1 MKSTLKNIFFVLVG
15 FFPSRM
21 QKSASILMYHSV
33 SENGLFFSVSPYTF
47 EKQLAYLKRE
57 KYSVIKLSELIAR
70 IKKHKDISKCV
81 VITFDDGYRDNYAD
95 AFPLLQKY
103 SFPATIFLA
112 THFVESERDVH
123 GVTIPMLTK
132 AQITEMVATGSIEFM
147 PHTQTHLSLRE
158 DTPLEVAIKEV
169 VDSSLDVE
177 RLTGARAAIF
187 SYPKG
192 RVNVAVDGYLRE
204 NGWDGAVTVEEGLV
218 TPKSDIFL
226 LCRNSVDSAT
236 SMAQFKG
243 KVSRAIDVY
252 IKLKKFFK

>member
-1 MKSTLKNIFFVLVG
+1 MKSTLKNIFFALAG
-15 FFPSRM
+15 LLPLRM
-21 QKSASILMYHSV
+21 QKSASVLMYHSV
-33 SENGLFFSVSPYTF
+33 SENGLFFSVSPHAF

-70 IKKHKDISKCV
+70 IKKHKDISRCV
-81 VITFDDGYRDNYAD
+81 VITFDDGYRDNYTD
-95 AFPLLQKY
+95 AFPLLQRY

-112 THFVESERDVH
+112 THFVESDRDVH
-123 GVTIPMLTK
+123 GVTMPMLTK

-218 TPKSDIFL
+218 TPKSDVFL

-236 SMAQFKG
+236 SMAQFRG